1 MPVQNFLII
10 LDLEIEYNS
19 DISNKI
25 AAYDL
30 LKINDD
36 ILKDCIG
43 KLSSLLERDDLDQ
56 ETLVKIKYERE
67 LYSKFT
73 IENCI
78 FY

>member
-1 MPVQNFLII
+1 MTNQLPLI
-10 LDLEIEYNS
+10 DLS
-19 DISNKI
+19 DILLPHD
-25 AAYDL
+25 DL
-30 LKINDD
+30 LQINDD

-78 FY
+78 FINF

>member
-1 MPVQNFLII
+1 MTNQLPLI
-10 LDLEIEYNS
+10 DLS
-19 DISNKI
+19 DILLPHD
-25 AAYDL
+25 DL